1 MRTSRIA
8 CVFVGAGLLAA
19 VCGCGAAKS
28 GTATTSTPSTPATT
42 SSYTLIQ
49 EPQAG
54 YQPIYRFISAAKKTL
69 DMTMYS
75 LSDLKAEAALVADAK
90 RGVAVRVLFDSDPA
104 GGGGRSVNGAAYN
117 ELKTNGV
124 SVKWSWPGVLW
135 HQKSIVQDR
144 AAVAVMTCN
153 LYAPDYP
160 ALRDYAVITDNPATV
175 SGVEATFNADFGN
188 TSTPPTAGVAP
199 AGSEL
204 VWSPGAQSGLVNLIR
219 SARSGTTLYAED
231 EQLDSPAIEQAF
243 VAAAGRGVTVDL
255 TMTYAPAYVAG
266 FKTLAT
272 GGVHVS
278 LYHGDTPL
286 YIHAKAIS
294 VNDTTVYAGSSNF
307 TTAMT
312 NDDRNAGIITTDPTV
327 VRGITATMASDFA
340 GATPY

>member
-8 CVFVGAGLLAA
+8 TVRVGACLLAA
-19 VCGCGAAKS
+19 ACGCGAAKS

-75 LSDLKAEAALVADAK
+75 LSDPKAEAALVADAK

-104 GGGGRSVNGAAYN
+104 GGGGGRSVNGAAYN

-188 TSTPPTAGVAP
+188 TNTPPTAGVAP
-199 AGSEL
+199 AGSE
-204 VWSPGAQSGLVNLIR
+204 
-219 SARSGTTLYAED
+219 
-231 EQLDSPAIEQAF
+231 
-243 VAAAGRGVTVDL
+243 
-255 TMTYAPAYVAG
+255 
-266 FKTLAT
+266 
-272 GGVHVS
+272 
-278 LYHGDTPL
+278 
-286 YIHAKAIS
+286 
-294 VNDTTVYAGSSNF
+294 
-307 TTAMT
+307 
-312 NDDRNAGIITTDPTV
+312 
-327 VRGITATMASDFA
+327 
-340 GATPY
+340 